1 MTRLLV
7 INPGST
13 STKFGVFDK
22 DVPVFTKTIRHGDE
36 LTALPELSDQKE
48 MREALICEALT
59 QAEIPLASMDA
70 IVGRGGLLHP
80 LQGGVYEVNEA
91 MLEDLES
98 GRYGRHASNL
108 GGIIA
113 YGIAEPLKL
122 KAYIADPVIVD
133 EMEPLARFSG
143 WPAIERKSVFHA
155 LNQKAVARRYA
166 KERKLHYEN
175 LNLIVA
181 HLGGGISVGAHH
193 QGRVIDVN
201 NALSGDGPFSAE
213 RTGGLPF
220 LDVIE
225 LAFSGHYNQESME
238 KQFIGKG
245 GLVAYLG
252 TGDAITIDRRIEE
265 GDEKAKIVME
275 AMAYQIAKEIGAAA
289 TVLKGKIDA
298 IILTGG
304 LAYDPYLI
312 EWISERVSFIS
323 PVTIYPGEDELTALA
338 DTVGK
343 ALSGELPVNRY
354 EQEDPP

>member
-22 DVPVFTKTIRHGDE
+22 DIPVFTKTIRHGDE
-36 LTALPELSDQKE
+36 LTTLPELSDQKE

-133 EMEPLARFSG
+133 EMAPLARFSG

-155 LNQKAVARRYA
+155 LNQQAVSRRYA
-166 KERKLHYEN
+166 KERKHHYEN
-175 LNLIVA
+175 
-181 HLGGGISVGAHH
+181 
-193 QGRVIDVN
+193 
-201 NALSGDGPFSAE
+201 
-213 RTGGLPF
+213 
-220 LDVIE
+220 
-225 LAFSGHYNQESME
+225 
-238 KQFIGKG
+238 
-245 GLVAYLG
+245 
-252 TGDAITIDRRIEE
+252 
-265 GDEKAKIVME
+265 
-275 AMAYQIAKEIGAAA
+275 
-289 TVLKGKIDA
+289 
-298 IILTGG
+298 
-304 LAYDPYLI
+304 
-312 EWISERVSFIS
+312 
-323 PVTIYPGEDELTALA
+323 
-338 DTVGK
+338 
-343 ALSGELPVNRY
+343 
-354 EQEDPP
+354 